1 MFNKPRFFS
10 RDINATF
17 AGINH
22 DGYGSMWISLRSS
35 RKKKK
40 RENVKKSREDFT
52 IFRAKQK
59 VSRTLRLLSRLFR
72 VCKSHTDCQVW

>member
-22 DGYGSMWISLRSS
+22 DGYGWMWISLRSS
-35 RKKKK
+35 RKKK
-40 RENVKKSREDFT
+40 RENKEIERGFYNLPCETESVSNVTLTFAIISRM
-52 IFRAKQK
+52 
-59 VSRTLRLLSRLFR
+59 
-72 VCKSHTDCQVW
+72 

>member
-35 RKKKK
+35 RKKK
-40 RENVKKSREDFT
+40 RENKEIERGFYNLPCETESVSNVALTFAIISRM
-52 IFRAKQK
+52 
-59 VSRTLRLLSRLFR
+59 
-72 VCKSHTDCQVW
+72 

>member
-17 AGINH
+17 ARINH
-22 DGYGSMWISLRSS
+22 DGYGSMFRYDHLE
-35 RKKKK
+35 KKKEK
-40 RENVKKSREDFT
+40 IKKSREDFT

>member
-35 RKKKK
+35 RKKK
-40 RENVKKSREDFT
+40 RENKEIERGFYNLPCETESVSNVTLTFAIISRM
-52 IFRAKQK
+52 
-59 VSRTLRLLSRLFR
+59 
-72 VCKSHTDCQVW
+72 

>member
-40 RENVKKSREDFT
+40 KRKREEIERGFYNLPCETESVSNVTLTFAIISRM
-52 IFRAKQK
+52 
-59 VSRTLRLLSRLFR
+59 
-72 VCKSHTDCQVW
+72 